1 MSTGVDIAAL
11 FEKCNDFITVAL
23 NNAAGSAVRR
33 GHYEVSIEH
42 LLLACLNEE
51 QSDIPMALAA
61 FGAETAKVQRALNA
75 AVDEFRS
82 GNGGRPVFSPL
93 LIELMEASWMVAS
106 VDLNLSQIRS
116 GAILLTFLR
125 KPAVYAQGDYVREF
139 SAINRE
145 NLLKD
150 FAKIARESKETSV
163 VLPQGP
169 ASRQGTVPG
178 GDGESFIAKF
188 CDDFTAKAKAG
199 KIDPVFGRDAEI
211 RQMVDI
217 LARRRKNNPILV
229 GEPGVGKTAVLEGL
243 ALRIVQ
249 DDIPDTLKGS
259 VLLSLDMG
267 LLEAGASVKGEFER
281 RLKGVL
287 DEIKASEKPVILFID
302 EAHMLVGAGG
312 QAGGSDAANL
322 MKPALARGEI
332 KTCAATTWKEYKKY
346 FEKDAALAR
355 RFQLVKL
362 DEPSPHTTALILR
375 GIRAGY
381 EKAHG
386 VLIRDDAIEAA
397 AALSARYIGGRFLPD
412 KAIDLLDT
420 ACARVKVSLSS
431 KPAPLEDAERAR
443 QAAERELDGLRR
455 DCANGVE
462 VDGRHIEEL
471 AERIEELTAEEG
483 RLKSQWEEEKNAA
496 EEYIACRS
504 AMLSASNMRQPENPD
519 AETQSRTD
527 TESGDKTQEDE
538 GSLRLAFAK
547 AKERYESLHDE
558 GCLVHVEVT
567 AEVVAQV
574 VSDWTGIPTGRMAS
588 QQAAV
593 AQDLDRLLGERIK
606 GQSPALRI
614 IASTVQASTAG
625 LRAPDQPLGVFLLVG
640 PSGVGKTETGLALAE
655 LLFGNSRSVITI
667 NMSEFQE
674 KHTVSRLIGSPPG
687 YVGYGEGGMLTEAV
701 RRQPYSVVLLDECEK
716 AHIDV
721 MNLFYQVFDKG
732 ILTDGEGKEVSFK
745 NTIIMLTSNL
755 ASETIQN
762 MTSGAVDVD
771 EDNLLESIRPELSH
785 HFRPALLARMTI
797 VPYRSLG
804 EDAMKLIAGA
814 KLAAVAKRLKTNS
827 GVELTVAPEVAD
839 LIVSRCTETETGARN
854 IETILAGSILPK
866 LAHRLLERMSG
877 GEMPPHAELCVGG
890 DGSFTLCFSDDA
902 VPDEITESKDEN
914 AAAPSEPKT
923 EA

>member
-1 MSTGVDIAAL
+1 MSTGVDIASL
-11 FEKCNDFITVAL
+11 FEKCNDFLTVAL

-33 GHYEVSIEH
+33 GHYEVTIEH
-42 LLLACLNEE
+42 LLLACMAEP
-51 QSDIPMALAA
+51 QSDIPIALET
-61 FGAETAKVQRALNA
+61 FGADIAKAQRALNS
-75 AVDEFRS
+75 AVDGFRN

-93 LIELMEASWMVAS
+93 LVELMEASWLVAS
-106 VDLNLSQIRS
+106 VDLGLSQIRS
-116 GAILLTFLR
+116 GAMLLAFLR
-125 KPAVYAQGDYVREF
+125 KPAVYAQGDYAQSF

-145 NLLKD
+145 NLLRD
-150 FAKIARESKETSV
+150 FAKIARESKETSI
-163 VLPQGP
+163 VLPDAP
-169 ASRQGTVPG
+169 ASKAGAAA

-188 CDDFTAKAKAG
+188 CEDFTAKAKAG

-243 ALRIVQ
+243 ALRIAQGDV
-249 DDIPDTLKGS
+249 PDTIKGS
-259 VLLSLDMG
+259 TLLSLDMG

-287 DEIKASEKPVILFID
+287 DEIKASEKPIILFID

-362 DEPSPHTTALILR
+362 DEPSTRTAALILR
-375 GIRAGY
+375 GIRASY

-397 AALSARYIGGRFLPD
+397 ANLSARYIGGRFLPD

-455 DCANGVE
+455 DKLNGTE
-462 VDGRHIEEL
+462 IDEKRL
-471 AERIEELTAEEG
+471 AELEAEIAEH
-483 RLKSQWEEEKNAA
+483 AA
-496 EEYIACRS
+496 EEARLKIQWQDEKSAAEELIARRC
-504 AMLSASNMRQPENPD
+504 AMLEAAKIMKADEAAPE
-519 AETQSRTD
+519 AEAA
-527 TESGDKTQEDE
+527 GDEET
-538 GSLRLAFAK
+538 LRREFEEAK
-547 AKERYESLHDE
+547 AKYEALHE
-558 GCLVHVEVT
+558 ESRLVAVEVT
-567 AEVVAQV
+567 SEVVAQV

-588 QQAAV
+588 RQAAV
-593 AQDLDRLLGERIK
+593 AQELDKLLGERIK
-606 GQSPALRI
+606 GQDAALRA
-614 IASTVQASTAG
+614 IARTIQASTAG
-625 LRAPDQPLGVFLLVG
+625 LMSPDRPLGVFLLAG

-655 LLFGNSRSVITI
+655 LLFGDSRSVITI

-701 RRQPYSVVLLDECEK
+701 RRKPYSVVLLDECEK

-732 ILTDGEGKEVSFK
+732 TLTDGEGKEVSFK

-755 ASETIQN
+755 ASETIQRY
-762 MTSGAVDVD
+762 TSGTVEID
-771 EDNLLESIRPELSH
+771 EENLVQAIRPELSN

-797 VPYRSLG
+797 VPYRSLN
-804 EDAMKLIAGA
+804 EEAMKLIAGA
-814 KLAAVAKRLKTNS
+814 KLASVVKRLKANNN
-827 GVELTVAPEVAD
+827 VELEIAPEVTE
-839 LIVSRCTETETGARN
+839 LIVERCTETETGARN
-854 IETILAGSILPK
+854 IETILAGSVLPK
-866 LAHRLLERMSG
+866 LAHRMLERMSG
-877 GEMPPHAELCVGG
+877 GEMPPRAELRVGE
-890 DGSFTLCFSDDA
+890 DKSFELRFSDEPA
-902 VPDEITESKDEN
+902 EEPAET
-914 AAAPSEPKT
+914 PSEQEAPQDT
-923 EA
+923 ETEEKE